1 MITNNYLNT
10 NIDKSDHT
18 NINKVSLILLYIY
31 LNELLKRIS
40 VMVKLGR
47 PKDPKCFWFWSMM
60 PKLCVYA

>member
-18 NINKVSLILLYIY
+18 NINKVSLILLYID

-40 VMVKLGR
+40 VMVGLKIRNVSG
-47 PKDPKCFWFWSMM
+47 FGE
-60 PKLCVYA
+60 